1 LLSILALAAGAASV
15 HAAELGEARV
25 ASHIGQPLVA
35 DIELAMIEDPA
46 QTVAVRLASAEV
58 YNGAGIAM
66 PPVLAGVN
74 LSVMRRDGRQF
85 LHVTSLRPVDS
96 EHLHLYL
103 ELADKGQR
111 TVRLATLWLTPDP
124 NPAPAPAPTP
134 TPAAPA
140 PAPAPAPAQA
150 VHAAPA
156 AVPAPL
162 VPPVQVRKPA
172 VSVIDKPRADGPRQ
186 AATKAA
192 AAPQPLPVHAR
203 QAAAPAVCEQQ
214 AEQARVCAALDG
226 KNAAL
231 RAQIGSLEGKVKSLQ
246 VALGAPPA
254 PAVQAPPGP
263 KPISAIKPL
272 VPRKPKAAA
281 PEPEAALPW
290 GWIGG
295 AAALLLALG
304 GAWLLLRRRPRTVRN
319 VDMPAGPRLIDRLRH
334 SLPVRTKPAR
344 PAAARA
350 PEASAD
356 AVEPSFD

>member
-1 LLSILALAAGAASV
+1 
-15 HAAELGEARV
+15 
-25 ASHIGQPLVA
+25 
-35 DIELAMIEDPA
+35 
-46 QTVAVRLASAEV
+46 
-58 YNGAGIAM
+58 
-66 PPVLAGVN
+66 
-74 LSVMRRDGRQF
+74 
-85 LHVTSLRPVDS
+85 
-96 EHLHLYL
+96 
-103 ELADKGQR
+103 
-111 TVRLATLWLTPDP
+111 
-124 NPAPAPAPTP
+124 
-134 TPAAPA
+134 
-140 PAPAPAPAQA
+140 
-150 VHAAPA
+150 
-156 AVPAPL
+156 
-162 VPPVQVRKPA
+162 VRKPA
-172 VSVIDKPRADGPRQ
+172 APVIDKPREDSLRQ

-231 RAQIGSLEGKVKSLQ
+231 REQIGSLEGKVKSLQ
-246 VALGAPPA
+246 VALKAPPA

-272 VPRKPKAAA
+272 VPRKLKAAA

-319 VDMPAGPRLIDRLRH
+319 VDIPAGPRLIERLRH
-334 SLPVRTKPAR
+334 SLPVRTKAAK